1 MIHYTVLC
9 SIFDHPTSDWLVMAK
24 LQLALDGDLASALDM
39 LSAVH
44 PYIDIVE
51 IGTPLV
57 FREGM
62 GALRRIRKAHPKL
75 TLVADLKIMDAG
87 QAEADIAFSA
97 GADIVTVMAVAADA
111 TIAGALLSARVHGKQ
126 VMVDMMQVA
135 DTRARAFE
143 LLSLGCD
150 LLCLHTAHDQQAAF
164 GSPFA
169 QLAALRGALPSTG
182 LAIAGGVKLPDLA
195 HILPLVPQVII
206 VGSAITSAA
215 DPRASA
221 MRFHERIQ
229 EYGYD

>member
-1 MIHYTVLC
+1 
-9 SIFDHPTSDWLVMAK
+9 MAQ
-24 LQLALDGDLASALDM
+24 LQLALDGDLASALDV

-44 PYIDIVE
+44 PHIDIAE

-62 GALRRIRKAHPKL
+62 NALRRIRAAYPQL

-87 QAEADIAFSA
+87 QAEADIAFNA
-97 GADIVTVMAVAADA
+97 GADRVTVMAVAADA
-111 TIAGALLSARVHGKQ
+111 TIAGALKSARAHGKQ

-135 DTRARAFE
+135 DTRARAPE
-143 LLSLGCD
+143 LVALGCD
-150 LLCLHTAHDQQAAF
+150 LLCLHTAHDEQAAQ

-169 QLAALRGALPSTG
+169 QLAALRGALPSTA

-195 HILPLVPQVII
+195 HILPLEPEVII

-215 DPRASA
+215 DPRAAA
-221 MRFHERIQ
+221 MQFHERVRA
-229 EYGYD
+229 YGQSRTD